1 MFLASATP
9 IMAQYYGVGEAES
22 QLVLDKKVRSL
33 SDDEFRDNIDK
44 TVKVFYEDDLLEFS
58 VLVKNS
64 GNVLLENIKMVDQLP
79 ANLSLIFHPGEFDSQ
94 ENKLVWQIDKLEV
107 GEEKI
112 YLIRAKID
120 NTEALSSANIVQ
132 RSNWAEGRVNDLVD
146 NDTVSYFVGGMEVP
160 DTGDAGLL
168 VKTMLVLLTG
178 TGGWIFRKYAR
189 GY

>member
-1 MFLASATP
+1 
-9 IMAQYYGVGEAES
+9 
-22 QLVLDKKVRSL
+22 
-33 SDDEFRDNIDK
+33 
-44 TVKVFYEDDLLEFS
+44 
-58 VLVKNS
+58 
-64 GNVLLENIKMVDQLP
+64 
-79 ANLSLIFHPGEFDSQ
+79 
-94 ENKLVWQIDKLEV
+94 
-107 GEEKI
+107 
-112 YLIRAKID
+112 IRAKID